1 MTIIFQF
8 KKITTFV
15 QLILRNNKNIF
26 SVINLI
32 FFLGSFFLCAY
43 IGLSKSTLLSDKYH
57 HEVKLASHNKQDISD
72 INYLLVEENE
82 NENEDSFE
90 LVGFILPFFISDF
103 EINFFILF
111 FLNLVASIIMKQIFF
126 VSNLF

>member
-1 MTIIFQF
+1 M
-8 KKITTFV
+8 K
-15 QLILRNNKNIF
+15 NNKNIL

-43 IGLSKSTLLSDKYH
+43 IGLSKSTLISEYH
-57 HEVKLASHNKQDISD
+57 NEVKLASHKKQDISD

-103 EINFFILF
+103 EINFLHVLSFVFKPL
-111 FLNLVASIIMKQIFF
+111 KQKL
-126 VSNLF
+126 SNPIYISVCNFRI

>member
-1 MTIIFQF
+1 M
-8 KKITTFV
+8 
-15 QLILRNNKNIF
+15 RNNKNIF

-43 IGLSKSTLLSDKYH
+43 IGLSKSTLLSDKYY

-103 EINFFILF
+103 EINFLHVFSFVFKPL
-111 FLNLVASIIMKQIFF
+111 KQKL
-126 VSNLF
+126 SNPIYISVCNFRI